1 MQPKDH
7 PHTGRLW
14 SPVYKGKTMV
24 VYVKFNHAYRQT
36 IVEIYLQNLI
46 NISGSIQ
53 YDSTD

>member
-24 VYVKFNHAYRQT
+24 VNVKFNHAHRQT

-46 NISGSIQ
+46 YISGSIQ